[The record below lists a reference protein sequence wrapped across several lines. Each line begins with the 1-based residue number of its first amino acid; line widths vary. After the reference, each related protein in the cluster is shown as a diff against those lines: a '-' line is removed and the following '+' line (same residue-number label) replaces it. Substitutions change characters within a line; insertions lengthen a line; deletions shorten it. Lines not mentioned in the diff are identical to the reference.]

1 MENLMNTSITAVLG
15 PPPANVDLRQNR
27 TWRDNAAV
35 ITISVIAV
43 IAVAIR
49 FIVRL
54 QSQKPRPFLDEWL
67 IAATLVPMLAL
78 LAASLAGGHY
88 GMGKHVWLVTIGAMV
103 KMKKILFT
111 YLFVYLFELFLIKIS
126 ILAFYRRI
134 FGRNWS
140 IWICLFLTTGWTVG
154 SMIAL
159 LVSSDPVAYFWTST
173 YNSKGGH
180 YRYNFYNYYIGNAAA
195 NVVIDVLILL
205 IPVPVVWRLKLR
217 VTQKIMITSVFF
229 MGVFV
234 CIASIVRLHYLTYLK
249 GTLDITWVM
258 SNVYVWSTVEPCLGI
273 ICACLPA
280 LQPLIQSFMKAE
292 HLLYLRKRI
301 RHSKKMSQV
310 NRLREHISN
319 TSSSDNSH
327 SRSDTMDSFD
337 GKPELGLRAHDDE
350 VHLTSCVAQAES
362 DRCRKEREN
371 LEEFLG
377 PMFIRVEHEV
387 EWTVDRS

>member
-1 MENLMNTSITAVLG
+1 MENLMNLPITAVIG
-15 PPPANVDLRQNR
+15 PPPATIDLKQNR

-35 ITISVIAV
+35 ITISGVAV
-43 IAVAIR
+43 IAVVIR
-49 FIVRL
+49 FIVRVR
-54 QSQKPRPFLDEWL
+54 SQKARPFLDEWL

-103 KMKKILFT
+103 KMKKI
-111 YLFVYLFELFLIKIS
+111 S

-140 IWICLFLTTGWTVG
+140 IWICLFLTTGWTMG

-173 YNSKGGH
+173 YNPKGGH

-205 IPVPVVWRLKLR
+205 IPIPVVWRLKLR

-229 MGVFV
+229 IGVFV

-249 GTLDITWVM
+249 GTQDITWVM
-258 SNVYVWSTVEPCLGI
+258 SDIYVWSTVEPCLGI

-280 LQPLIQSFMKAE
+280 LQPLVQSFMKAE
-292 HLLYLRKRI
+292 HLLYLRKRL
-301 RHSKKMSQV
+301 RRSKRMSQV
-310 NRLREHISN
+310 NQLRKRISN
-319 TSSSDNSH
+319 TSSGNNSH
-327 SRSDTMDSFD
+327 SRSDTMDSLD
-337 GKPELGLRAHDDE
+337 GKPELGLRAYDDE
-350 VHLTSCVAQAES
+350 VYLTSCVAQVES
-362 DRCRKEREN
+362 ERCRREREN

-387 EWTVDRS
+387 EWTVDHS